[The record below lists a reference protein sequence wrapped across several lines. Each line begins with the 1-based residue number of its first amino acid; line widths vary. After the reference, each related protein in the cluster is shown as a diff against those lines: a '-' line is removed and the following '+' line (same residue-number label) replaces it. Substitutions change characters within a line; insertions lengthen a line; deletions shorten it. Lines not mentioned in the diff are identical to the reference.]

1 MNHKIKRYRMILYSI
16 LAVILIYTSGSALTS
31 TEAGY
36 KLYPIKWTLPFPS
49 FPDFGHHI

>member
-36 KLYPIKWTLPFPS
+36 TIGTIMNAIIYL
-49 FPDFGHHI
+49 